1 MTVSR
6 NATIRVLKS
15 AVEKALRDTYCVMES
30 FEVLEIRNKD
40 LEKIGENSGLESEGG
55 NKIRTEFLVTGFGLD
70 T

>member
-15 AVEKALRDTYCVMES
+15 AVEKALRDTYCIMES

-40 LEKIGENSGLESEGG
+40 LEKIGENSSLESEGG